1 MIKLLANAL
10 LVTIIL
16 CLILVSRGY
25 SFQVDVEEDTVTSPV
40 ANAVAQSKA
49 GRWMPR
55 FYEWKERVN
64 DGIKRKRCKDGMVG
78 SWDPTC

>member
-1 MIKLLANAL
+1 MIKLLANAI

-40 ANAVAQSKA
+40 TNSEVQSKT

-55 FYEWKERVN
+55 FYEWKERVS